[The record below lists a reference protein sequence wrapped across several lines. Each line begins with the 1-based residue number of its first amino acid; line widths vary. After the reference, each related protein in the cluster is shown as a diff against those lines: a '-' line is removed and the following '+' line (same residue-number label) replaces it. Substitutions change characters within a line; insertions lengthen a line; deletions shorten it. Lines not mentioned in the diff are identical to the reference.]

1 MIAAWMLG
9 STLFAL
15 LLSIAAFCVERILRM
30 IGRPTRSPWAVAL
43 VLGVAWPLM
52 APLAL
57 APPQNT
63 TSGIPLII
71 SVGDMSPAAMIAAQL
86 PSQLTVWEQRAA
98 TLLLV
103 VWIGLSALMLVRL
116 LIAARVLAR
125 VTRTAKHVQVD
136 GESVL
141 VTESLGPA
149 VIGLWTP
156 KVAVPEWFLQ
166 LDGSL
171 RAMVLRHERE
181 HCNSHDPQLVWL
193 ASLSV
198 ALMPWNLG
206 VWFLSRRLRLALE
219 IDCDARTLRR
229 DIDTTKYG
237 RLLLLIAQRQSSYPL
252 ASMLAESTSH
262 LSQRITAMQMLPL
275 RKPVVRVV
283 LFAGIAAG
291 AIAVACSPRVA
302 SDLTGPGD
310 KPVSATAAKLEAQKM
325 GPGAVYFESQ
335 VEIPVAPAPG
345 SSGPIYPAEL
355 KANGIEGT
363 VLAMFVVN
371 EQGLPEVA
379 SFKVLRAD
387 DPRFAESV
395 RTALPNM
402 RFISAKVGGRPVKQL
417 VQQPFSFAL
426 GRNMRP
432 TTTDAVL
439 QPTNATER
447 KLAAKRGTGVNT
459 LKPGSTPASAANAG
473 AFKKEPAVVNGPYF
487 ESQVE
492 RSAGFADGF
501 KGPQYPATLKAQG
514 IEGSVLV
521 QFVVN
526 ADGSAEMSSFKVLR
540 TDNPGFTNA
549 ARDAIAAGQFNPAL
563 VGGRA
568 VRQLM
573 TQPFAFSLS
582 R

>member
-9 STLFAL
+9 STVFAL
-15 LLSIAAFCVERILRM
+15 LLCVAAFSVERIFRM
-30 IGRPTRSPWAVAL
+30 TGRPTRTPWAVAL
-43 VLGVAWPLM
+43 LLAVVWPLI
-52 APLAL
+52 APLVL
-57 APPQNT
+57 TPHQDNT
-63 TSGIPLII
+63 AGLPLII
-71 SVGDMSPAAMIAAQL
+71 TGAAVSPAAMIAAQL
-86 PSQLTVWEQRAA
+86 PSPSAVWEKRVA

-103 VWIGLSALMLVRL
+103 VWIAFSVFMLVRL
-116 LIAARVLAR
+116 FIAARVLAR
-125 VTRTAKHVQVD
+125 VTRTAKQVQVD

-166 LDGSL
+166 LDDSL

-198 ALMPWNLG
+198 ALMPWNAG

-229 DIDTTKYG
+229 EPDATKYG

-262 LSQRITAMQMLPL
+262 LSRRITAMQMIPL
-275 RKPVVRVV
+275 RKPAVRVV
-283 LFAGIAAG
+283 LFTGIAAG
-291 AIAVACSPRVA
+291 AIAIACSPRVA
-302 SDLTGPGD
+302 SDLTGPGA
-310 KPVSATAAKLEAQKM
+310 KPVSATAAKLEAEKM
-325 GPGAVYFESQ
+325 GPGTVYFESQ
-335 VEIPVAPAPG
+335 VEVPVTSAPG
-345 SSGPIYPAEL
+345 SLGPIYPAEL
-355 KANGIEGT
+355 KTKGVQGT

-371 EQGLPEVA
+371 EQGLPEV
-379 SFKVLRAD
+379 SSLKVIRAD
-387 DPRFAESV
+387 DPQFAEAV

-402 RFISAKVGGRPVKQL
+402 RFTSAKVGGRPVKQL
-417 VQQPFSFAL
+417 VQQPFSFAIDK
-426 GRNMRP
+426 NMRP
-432 TTTDAVL
+432 KNADGVL
-439 QPTNATER
+439 QTPNPTQSKVAAER
-447 KLAAKRGTGVNT
+447 ADTAFT
-459 LKPGSTPASAANAG
+459 LKAGSTPVASTNTD
-473 AFKKEPAVVNGPYF
+473 AFRKKPEVVNGPYF

-501 KGPQYPATLKAQG
+501 KGPVYPADLKAKR
-514 IEGSVLV
+514 IEGSVLA

-540 TDNPGFTNA
+540 GDNPGFIDA
-549 ARDAIAAGQFNPAL
+549 VRDAVGAGLFTPAL
-563 VGGRA
+563 VGGRP
-568 VRQLM
+568 VKQLM
-573 TQPFAFSLS
+573 QQPFAFSLS